1 MTAHTRSSHPRSQ
14 LLRRVQSNYAAEAKQ
29 ADAVLNKLPQD
40 RRVTR
45 PGRPASGRKPTISLR
60 VPTDLL
66 AWFKAQ
72 GRGYQTRMIEALEHE
87 RQRAAHRA

>member
-1 MTAHTRSSHPRSQ
+1 MTTHSRSSTPRSP
-14 LLRRVQSNYAAEAKQ
+14 LLRRVQANYAAEAKQ
-29 ADAVLNKLPQD
+29 ADAALSKLPQG
-40 RRVTR
+40 RRITR
-45 PGRPASGRKPTISLR
+45 PGRPATGRKPVISLR

-87 RQRAAHRA
+87 RQRAGRRA